1 MWVSCCQQ
9 EESSSAGLTAFARGT
24 RKKEGDLR
32 KADEAEDLYRQSV
45 QEANARQRELE
56 STKSKVLVELRQLV
70 YQCDMTMKAV
80 SALTSQFTGNKTS
93 GGLCPKYDR
102 KHACIVWLDRTA
114 IFKV

>member
-1 MWVSCCQQ
+1 MNYQLLWVSSCQQ

-24 RKKEGDLR
+24 KKKEGDLR
-32 KADEAEDLYRQSV
+32 KADEAEDLYKQSV

-80 SALTSQFTGNKTS
+80 SVLT
-93 GGLCPKYDR
+93 
-102 KHACIVWLDRTA
+102 
-114 IFKV
+114 

>member
-1 MWVSCCQQ
+1 M
-9 EESSSAGLTAFARGT
+9 
-24 RKKEGDLR
+24 R

-80 SALTSQFTGNKTS
+80 SVLT
-93 GGLCPKYDR
+93 
-102 KHACIVWLDRTA
+102 
-114 IFKV
+114 